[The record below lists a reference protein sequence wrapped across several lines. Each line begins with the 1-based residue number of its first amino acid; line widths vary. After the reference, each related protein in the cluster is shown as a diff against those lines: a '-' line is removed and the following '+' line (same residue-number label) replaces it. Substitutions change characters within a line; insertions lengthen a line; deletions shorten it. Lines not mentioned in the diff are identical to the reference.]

1 MRCNKV
7 LISRLFRTL
16 FCMAVLVAALEAL
29 ADQIT
34 LRNGDRI
41 TGTVQKLD
49 AGSLVVTTNALGDV
63 RIKMEAMSAVVTDK
77 PIRVEANGSTYDSS
91 RIELGSEKVMLFTA
105 DGSREFERSS
115 ISSLLSAELVANAQK
130 QEPSELAPLLR
141 FWNVGLDAGVSG
153 AHGNAEILTANV
165 GVRATRVTPRER
177 LAVNFT
183 SLLSRNKTDAQT
195 VTSANAI
202 RSGLRYDLNLSRR
215 IFTFGFTNFESDRVQ
230 KLDLRNVL
238 GGGAGLRVV
247 DSQRTQFDV
256 FTGGSF
262 NREYLAV
269 GENRK
274 SGEILVG
281 HDLSY
286 KMSPRTA
293 MGSRF
298 SFYPNMSDTGE
309 YRATVDTTTS
319 TRLNHWLGWQVTL
332 SNIYVSNPPIGAK
345 NNDLLIS
352 TGFRVTLGEERP
364 FNPRAK
370 VGVIAK

>member
-1 MRCNKV
+1 
-7 LISRLFRTL
+7 
-16 FCMAVLVAALEAL
+16 MAVLVAALEAL

-319 TRLNHWLGWQVTL
+319 TRLNHWLGWHVTL